1 MKSLRFFKPKEFQC
15 KCGKC
20 GLGYGMMDEKL
31 LRMLDELREKAGIPI
46 VIGSAYRCKE
56 HNDAISEAVEDSAHL
71 KGKAVDIRCNDSAT
85 RFKIL
90 KAAFEVGFRRIEPR
104 ETWVHVDVDESKPQ
118 DVVFY
123 R

>member
-1 MKSLRFFKPKEFQC
+1 
-15 KCGKC
+15 
-20 GLGYGMMDEKL
+20 
-31 LRMLDELREKAGIPI
+31 MLDELWEKAGIPL
-46 VIGSAYRCKE
+46 VLSSAYRCRA
-56 HNDAISEAVEDSAHL
+56 HNESLQEAVEDSAHT

>member
-1 MKSLRFFKPKEFQC
+1 
-15 KCGKC
+15 
-20 GLGYGMMDEKL
+20 MMDERL
-31 LRMLDELREKAGIPI
+31 LQMLDDLRHKAGVPL
-46 VIGSAYRCKE
+46 VLSSAYRCKA
-56 HNDAISEAVEDSAHL
+56 HNESLAEAVEDSAHI
-71 KGKAVDIRCNDSAT
+71 KGKAVDIKCYNSAT

-104 ETWVHVDVDESKPQ
+104 ETWVHVDVDTDKPQ

>member
-20 GLGYGMMDEKL
+20 GLGYGMMDKNL
-31 LRMLDELREKAGIPI
+31 LSMLDEVREKAGVPL
-46 VIGSAYRCKE
+46 VLSSAYRCKA
-56 HNDAISEAVEDSAHL
+56 HNESLKEAVEDSSHT
-71 KGKAVDIRCNDSAT
+71 KGKAVDIKCLDSKT

-104 ETWVHVDVDESKPQ
+104 ETWIHLDVDTDKPQ

>member
-1 MKSLRFFKPKEFQC
+1 
-15 KCGKC
+15 
-20 GLGYGMMDEKL
+20 MMDEKL
-31 LRMLDELREKAGIPI
+31 LHMLDDLREKTGIPI
-46 VIGSAYRCKE
+46 VISSAYRCRA
-56 HNDAISEAVEDSAHL
+56 HNESLYEAVEDSAHT
-71 KGKAVDIRCNDSAT
+71 KGKAVDIKCLDSRT

-104 ETWVHVDVDESKPQ
+104 ETWVHLDVDESKPQ

>member
-20 GLGYGMMDEKL
+20 GLGYDMMDKKL
-31 LRMLDELREKAGIPI
+31 LHMLDDLREKAGIPI
-46 VIGSAYRCKE
+46 FIGSAYRCKE
-56 HNDAISEAVEDSAHL
+56 HNDTILGAVEDSAHL

-90 KAAFEVGFRRIEPR
+90 KAAFEAGFRRIEPR

>member
-1 MKSLRFFKPKEFQC
+1 
-15 KCGKC
+15 
-20 GLGYGMMDEKL
+20 MMDEKL
-31 LRMLDELREKAGIPI
+31 LRMLDDLREKAGIPI
-46 VIGSAYRCKE
+46 VLSSAYRCRA
-56 HNDAISEAVEDSAHL
+56 HNESLLEAVEDSAHT
-71 KGKAVDIRCNDSAT
+71 KGKAVDIKCRDSGT

-104 ETWVHVDVDESKPQ
+104 ETWVHLDVDESKPQ

>member
-1 MKSLRFFKPKEFQC
+1 
-15 KCGKC
+15 
-20 GLGYGMMDEKL
+20 MMDENL
-31 LRMLDELREKAGIPI
+31 LRMLDDLREKVGAPL
-46 VIGSAYRCKE
+46 VLSSAYRCKA
-56 HNDAISEAVEDSAHL
+56 HNASLDEAVEDSSHT
-71 KGKAVDIRCNDSAT
+71 KGKAVDIKCIDSRT

-104 ETWVHVDVDESKPQ
+104 ETWIHVDVDSDKPQ